1 MTEVKE
7 NALDLLRAGMPQVPE
22 MVARE
27 AIEAIDEKAV
37 ATKTAQD
44 LGLLD
49 FNSPEKSAGVLMK
62 SAPVLAAVDQYV
74 GKLVDID
81 WNDSAASGDAL
92 RMAQTMGLETQR
104 TAAMKN
110 DIMKR
115 QLRQLGAA
123 EGGNKELREE
133 MVALL
138 QLSNELDPSG
148 VDFSVNGLL
157 KALGWVLPKRL
168 TDPIAAYF
176 LQYEAAEV
184 AIDQLLKN
192 LDRGWERLRDNNA
205 TILAEEAE
213 IRKLTVRLLHVAALG
228 MALCER
234 VEAKIATLPEGE
246 TKSFLKQ
253 QVLFE
258 LNTRVKSILKQLTV
272 NQQGYMA
279 MELARQVNDQLA
291 RAVQDTRN
299 VTVSAL
305 NIAIF
310 LAFIIHDQKMTLDVI
325 EALDAKAN
333 ELMMS
338 NARMLRQN
346 MGDIMKRIVHGGLQ
360 FEAIQGAMTEV
371 KGAIEDY
378 ERLREEAL
386 APQKEQLAALFGLAE
401 DAEKSIQKIE
411 RGNVAKEQ
419 MIDLSADAFAA

>member
-81 WNDSAASGDAL
+81 WTDTAASGDAL

-123 EGGNKELREE
+123 EGGNKELRKE

>member
-81 WNDSAASGDAL
+81 WTDTAASGDAL